1 MKRLITSLMIVLMLV
16 SAAFAI
22 EWTNKSAQTASAAI
36 TTTSGYLHGIMLA
49 TDGTNSVTISVY
61 DNASAASG
69 TTLIPTQVVTT
80 SAANRS
86 TAINIS
92 PAVIFYNGIYVEI
105 TCSGTV
111 GYTVYYRN

>member
-1 MKRLITSLMIVLMLV
+1 MKKALSIIAIVLLLAGMAGAV
-16 SAAFAI
+16 
-22 EWTNKSAQTASAAI
+22 EWTNKSSQTATAAI

-49 TDGTNSVTISVY
+49 TDGTNAVTISVY

-69 TTLIPTQVVTT
+69 TKLIPTQVVTT

-86 TAINIS
+86 TAISIS
-92 PAVIFYNGIYVEI
+92 PAVIFYNGVYVEI

-111 GYTVYYRN
+111 AYIVYYKN